1 MLHKQETLVS
11 SDKQLAQWKPLQVD
25 SQSPSGFEK
34 GVYNTGVATHG
45 NVKIQSLYGSCE
57 KIKMRFCESRH

>member
-34 GVYNTGVATHG
+34 GVYNWSGHPRE
-45 NVKIQSLYGSCE
+45 CE
-57 KIKMRFCESRH
+57 NTEFVW